1 MTTADIA
8 GHRMATPVSGR
19 DGARTD
25 GARTDGAR
33 TDGTRKDGTRT
44 DRARRA
50 ELGSF
55 LKACRARLR
64 PEDLG
69 LAPGPRRRT
78 PGLRREEVAL
88 LAGVG
93 VSWYTWLEQGRPINV
108 SWQVLD
114 AVARTLQLDGAGR
127 WHLYRLAE
135 AMPLRSTDQASRRAR
150 GRLRRAPL
158 A

>member
-1 MTTADIA
+1 
-8 GHRMATPVSGR
+8 MATPLSGQ
-19 DGARTD
+19 DGARTN
-25 GARTDGAR
+25 GARA
-33 TDGTRKDGTRT
+33 

-93 VSWYTWLEQGRPINV
+93 GSWYTWLEQGRSINAR
-108 SWQVLD
+108 WQARK
-114 AVARTLQLDGAGR
+114 AVPRAPSLCG
-127 WHLYRLAE
+127 
-135 AMPLRSTDQASRRAR
+135 AR
-150 GRLRRAPL
+150 GPA
-158 A
+158 

>member
-1 MTTADIA
+1 VTTADIA

-33 TDGTRKDGTRT
+33 TDGARTDGARTDGARKDGART
-44 DRARRA
+44 DGPRRA

-88 LAGVG
+88 L
-93 VSWYTWLEQGRPINV
+93 
-108 SWQVLD
+108 
-114 AVARTLQLDGAGR
+114 
-127 WHLYRLAE
+127 
-135 AMPLRSTDQASRRAR
+135 
-150 GRLRRAPL
+150 
-158 A
+158 